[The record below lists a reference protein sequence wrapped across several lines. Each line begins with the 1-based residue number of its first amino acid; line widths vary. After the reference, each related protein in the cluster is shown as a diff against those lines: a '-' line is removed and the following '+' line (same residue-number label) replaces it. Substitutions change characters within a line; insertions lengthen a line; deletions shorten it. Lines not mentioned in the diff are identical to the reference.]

1 MVKENIEACLERLRL
16 AASRVGRSFG
26 DVTLIAVTK
35 GVALPLIYEALD
47 CGIGHVGESR
57 IQETTIKYEPLNQ
70 YAQKRNRLIKW
81 HMIGHLQANKVKEAV
96 RFFDLIHSVDSVRL
110 ARRIDVEAQKR
121 GKVQDILLQFN
132 VSGESSKFGFSCCS
146 ARQVLGQ
153 LKNLKN
159 IRVLGFM
166 TIPPLA
172 ASLQESRKCF
182 RKLKDLRDAINRDAA
197 YSSAGVSLPVLS
209 FGMTQDFEVAV
220 EEGAT
225 MVRIGTAIF
234 GERKK

>member
-1 MVKENIEACLERLRL
+1 MVRENIEACLERLRL
-16 AASRVGRSFG
+16 AAFRAGRSFE

-35 GVALPLIYEALD
+35 GVALPFIYEALD
-47 CGIGHVGESR
+47 CGITHIGESR
-57 IQETTIKYEPLNQ
+57 IQETMIKYEPLNQ
-70 YAQKRNRLIKW
+70 YAQKTGRSIKW

-96 RFFDLIHSVDSVRL
+96 RLFDLIHSVDTVRL
-110 ARRIDVEAQKR
+110 ARRIDVESQQC
-121 GKVQDILLQFN
+121 GKIQDVLLQFN

-146 ARQVLGQ
+146 MRQVLDQ

-166 TIPPLA
+166 TIAPLVA
-172 ASLQESRKCF
+172 GLEESRKCF
-182 RKLKDLRDAINRDAA
+182 RKLKDLRDAINRDMA
-197 YSSAGVSLPVLS
+197 YSSEGVPLSVLS
-209 FGMTQDFEVAV
+209 FGMTRDFEVAV